1 MDNQIKDKKNTL
13 SNQKRIAVILAALA
27 VVLAVVYVIILL
39 LKKDY
44 SVVLPL
50 YDADGDVL
58 DYTYTCESG
67 NPVTEVSRDES
78 NLTLEADSE
87 ISYTARPFIYPEL
100 NLEKLDSIH
109 VVNDSG
115 EFTVYLD
122 KTSGEYLF
130 KGNEMILYNEQPLAE
145 LKFQSRYMLAIK
157 KVDGSYTDN
166 AALADFGL
174 DEESN
179 PVSVTV
185 TDTDGNSYT
194 VLFGD
199 KLVTG
204 AAYYAKAADKPYVYV
219 VDSTVSVFFNEENSY
234 FNPMIT
240 TPLSQSEYNYIDSF
254 SISKNGE
261 MFMSSEIVPEEQRQG
276 TGDTDLHKLN
286 YPAKYPASLTKYYEA
301 LACFANLSGS
311 SVVETNVLSTSEENA
326 NELFEK
332 YGLTVAS
339 NDVKYSYIGTEYR
352 FITGHKYTDE
362 DGTTGYYAYSPYMD
376 TIVKLPLENASFL
389 EYELIDF
396 IDQSVFQMNIDN
408 VSEITAHVPGVT
420 CHFVL
425 EGTGKDLKVTETNT
439 GNVIDTD
446 SFRQFFISLL
456 TVKIEG
462 YATKDDV
469 TGPNEFGFTVVSR
482 FDETSEFEFDIISTT
497 RALITLDGNSEFYTN
512 RSYVTTAA
520 ERLLMLVNGEKIEA
534 DY

>member
-13 SNQKRIAVILAALA
+13 SNQKRISVILAALA

-179 PVSVTV
+179 PV
-185 TDTDGNSYT
+185 
-194 VLFGD
+194 
-199 KLVTG
+199 
-204 AAYYAKAADKPYVYV
+204 
-219 VDSTVSVFFNEENSY
+219 
-234 FNPMIT
+234 
-240 TPLSQSEYNYIDSF
+240 
-254 SISKNGE
+254 
-261 MFMSSEIVPEEQRQG
+261 
-276 TGDTDLHKLN
+276 
-286 YPAKYPASLTKYYEA
+286 
-301 LACFANLSGS
+301 
-311 SVVETNVLSTSEENA
+311 
-326 NELFEK
+326 
-332 YGLTVAS
+332 
-339 NDVKYSYIGTEYR
+339 
-352 FITGHKYTDE
+352 
-362 DGTTGYYAYSPYMD
+362 
-376 TIVKLPLENASFL
+376 
-389 EYELIDF
+389 
-396 IDQSVFQMNIDN
+396 
-408 VSEITAHVPGVT
+408 
-420 CHFVL
+420 
-425 EGTGKDLKVTETNT
+425 
-439 GNVIDTD
+439 
-446 SFRQFFISLL
+446 
-456 TVKIEG
+456 
-462 YATKDDV
+462 
-469 TGPNEFGFTVVSR
+469 
-482 FDETSEFEFDIISTT
+482 
-497 RALITLDGNSEFYTN
+497 
-512 RSYVTTAA
+512 
-520 ERLLMLVNGEKIEA
+520 
-534 DY
+534 